1 MVFVSRLAR
10 VFSNAIVKRVYAKY
24 REQLGVILACF
35 MCLSISCML
44 FGSLIPIFALK
55 IGVMALGYVI
65 ILFSR
70 DPFRLYIQDVVFSR
84 TPREQHQSLLT
95 VMNFGVKLAC
105 AGVGLVYSAIL
116 VASPMIVVISIMLAI
131 AIVEIALS
139 LFLYRTVTAERD
151 VEAR

>member
-1 MVFVSRLAR
+1 
-10 VFSNAIVKRVYAKY
+10 
-24 REQLGVILACF
+24 
-35 MCLSISCML
+35 
-44 FGSLIPIFALK
+44 
-55 IGVMALGYVI
+55 VI

-70 DPFRLYIQDVVFSR
+70 DPFRLYVQDVVFSR

-95 VMNFGVKLAC
+95 VMNFGVKLAS